1 MRFGSFTCSQ
11 NNSRGLHVFDEDRNT
26 YLWWV
31 LMVLRTLR
39 AVRHPVLPAH
49 AAASGRGHRERVGLT
64 VVLLPVA
71 AMVLLWVHL
80 RGGSIAMRVIRRV
93 MLLLRSWRAAAAAA
107 AVASAAHADA
117 LAVAGV
123 LLGGAVRVMASTA
136 VGAALVPV
144 YTRR

>member
-1 MRFGSFTCSQ
+1 
-11 NNSRGLHVFDEDRNT
+11 
-26 YLWWV
+26 
-31 LMVLRTLR
+31 
-39 AVRHPVLPAH
+39 
-49 AAASGRGHRERVGLT
+49 
-64 VVLLPVA
+64 
-71 AMVLLWVHL
+71 
-80 RGGSIAMRVIRRV
+80 